1 MEMSL
6 RLHIFDINEECVK
19 KIMLQATKP
28 FDLTEENITMVR
40 SIAFYDCILFLLRII
55 IIDTTDYYVPISNN
69 DFFIANL
76 LKMDVYAIVLKLVQV
91 YILQR
96 MESDMFTISS
106 ELSTLNSSIFHCV
119 CLAFNCAAPTITDI
133 IKPIIPYLRNLVP
146 SSQSN
151 SFFIST
157 NMVKEMKDITRNI
170 TLGKDVVTYQLRHIL
185 LIYPSLSKDEQDIIT
200 GSVFDCLQD
209 ISNFFQSSKQTIK
222 ENVMIV
228 ICQHFEI
235 LSLATLTAQQFH
247 YLYHFYHSFML
258 LFNQY
263 CPFYS
268 SDMILVRIHWIIH

>member
-6 RLHIFDINEECVK
+6 RLHFFDINEDCVK
-19 KIMLQATKP
+19 KIILQATKP
-28 FDLTEENITMVR
+28 FDLTEDNISMVS
-40 SIAFYDCILFLLRII
+40 SIAFYDCILFLLLLII
-55 IIDTTDYYVPISNN
+55 IVPTEYYVPISNN

-91 YILQR
+91 YVLQQVECNVS
-96 MESDMFTISS
+96 MISP
-106 ELSTLNSSIFHCV
+106 ELSTINTSIFRCV
-119 CLAFNCAAPTITDI
+119 CLAFNCAASTITDI

-157 NMVKEMKDITRNI
+157 NMVKEMKEVTRNI
-170 TLGKDVVTYQLRHIL
+170 TLGKDVATYQLRHIL
-185 LIYPSLSKDEQDIIT
+185 LIYPSLSNDEQDIIT
-200 GSVFDCLQD
+200 RSTFDCLQD
-209 ISNFFQSSKQTIK
+209 ICTFFQNSKHIIK
-222 ENVMIV
+222 ENVMTV

-235 LSLATLTAQQFH
+235 LGIATLTAQQFH
-247 YLYHFYHSFML
+247 YLFHFYHSFML

-268 SDMILVRIHWIIH
+268 RDMILVRYLFEY